1 MEKFLFDNQFPGDR
15 QRAEEEKVKKPP
27 PPPPPRYSEEELAQA
42 RHDALVAGR
51 EQGLRE
57 ALDASEQATA
67 RACETIAAHMTDLAK
82 LLDTLHERQER
93 ELVETAFLV
102 VRKIFPELARRH
114 ALAETEGVIAECLG
128 HLCDEPR
135 IVIRVADSLLD
146 ALKDRLQA
154 LATGCGFDGRLVLLS
169 DEELGP
175 SDVRVEWADGGAERD
190 CGRIWRNMDEILAR
204 IKGPDDGARDWNP
217 NPAEDPPPNESAQ
230 PDDALADAGDE
241 APPEAPA
248 EAPTEGSAS
257 HEAPT
262 ARQSAADEPPEP
274 PRPDPADAATL
285 PLIQTA

>member
-1 MEKFLFDNQFPGDR
+1 MEKFLFNTEFFSDR
-15 QRAEEEKVKKPP
+15 QRAEDEKAKKPP
-27 PPPPPRYSEEELAQA
+27 PPPPPQYSEEELAQA
-42 RHDALVAGR
+42 RRDALVAGR

-57 ALDASEQATA
+57 ALDASEQAAA

-82 LLDTLHERQER
+82 LLDTFHERQDR

-114 ALAETEGVIAECLG
+114 ALAETEGVIAECLS

-135 IVIRVADSLLD
+135 VVIRVADSLLD
-146 ALKDRLQA
+146 ALTERLQA
-154 LATGCGFDGRLVLLS
+154 LAAGCGFEGRLVLLS
-169 DEELGP
+169 DAELGP

-204 IKGPDDGARDWNP
+204 IKGPDDGARDSEP
-217 NPAEDPPPNESAQ
+217 NPAEDPPPNDSSQ

-241 APPEAPA
+241 ALPE
-248 EAPTEGSAS
+248 
-257 HEAPT
+257 
-262 ARQSAADEPPEP
+262 AADEPPEP
-274 PRPDPADAATL
+274 PRPDPADAATV